1 MKDFFVSMI
10 KSKNSGRKITAIA
23 VMVTAVLLVAALLV
37 LIISSVVFAARGN
50 NGANDDQAPAIEI
63 IYETVTELD
72 SKIASLG
79 ESVKIKD
86 NRSAHPA
93 GGTNQYYATIS
104 PISVLS
110 TIQKNLD
117 AMLIANYNA
126 NKSSMICE
134 TKDQNGKSNPNCNIP
149 FVNSSISSGTG
160 ITILT
165 YDEKQAYTTEWMTN
179 NAARYGFVQ
188 NDSTFIYVGVPHAA
202 YMAKC
207 GITSLASY
215 VNALNESESNVSI
228 TASDALTGTT
238 ATYEIYHIAKGEEL
252 SVPSNFAYTVI
263 SDGNGGYIISVNLSR
278 PITSAGK

>member
-23 VMVTAVLLVAALLV
+23 VMVTAVLLVAALLM
-37 LIISSVVFAARGN
+37 LIISSIVFAARN
-50 NGANDDQAPAIEI
+50 NNNNTNNDETPAIEI
-63 IYETVTELD
+63 TYETVNNLD
-72 SKIASLG
+72 SQIISLG

-134 TKDQNGKSNPNCNIP
+134 TKDQNGNSNPNCNIP

-165 YDEKQAYTTEWMTN
+165 YDEKQAYTTDWLTN
-179 NAARYGFVQ
+179 NAAKYGFVQ
-188 NDSTFIYVGVPHAA
+188 NGSTFIYVGVPHAA

-207 GITSLASY
+207 GITSLSAY
-215 VNALNESESNVSI
+215 VSALGEGNVSI

-238 ATYEIYHIAKGEEL
+238 AAYEIYHIAKGEEL

-278 PITSAGK
+278 PITAAGK

>member
-23 VMVTAVLLVAALLV
+23 VMITAVLLVAALLV
-37 LIISSVVFAARGN
+37 LIVSSVVFAARN
-50 NGANDDQAPAIEI
+50 NDNDVNDDETPAIEI
-63 IYETVTELD
+63 TYEVVGELD
-72 SKIASLG
+72 SQIVSLG
-79 ESVKIKD
+79 ELVKIKEK
-86 NRSAHPA
+86 RSAHPD
-93 GGTNQYYATIS
+93 GGTNHYYATLA
-104 PISVLS
+104 PISVAS
-110 TIQKNLD
+110 TVQKSLD

-134 TKDQNGKSNPNCNIP
+134 TKDQNGNSNPNCNIP

-165 YDEKQAYTTEWMTN
+165 YDEKQAYTTEWLTN

-188 NDSTFIYVGVPHAA
+188 NDSTFIYVGVPHAT

-207 GITSLASY
+207 GVTSLSAY
-215 VNALNESESNVSI
+215 VSALSEGNVSI
-228 TASDALTGTT
+228 TATDALTGAT
-238 ATYEIYHIAKGEEL
+238 AAYEIYHIANGEEL
-252 SVPSNFAYTVI
+252 SVPTNFAYTVI

>member
-1 MKDFFVSMI
+1 MNFLVSML
-10 KSKNSGRKITAIA
+10 KSKNINRRITAIA

-37 LIISSVVFAARGN
+37 LIISSVVFAARN
-50 NGANDDQAPAIEI
+50 NNNDTNNDETPAIEI
-63 IYETVTELD
+63 TYEIAGELD
-72 SKIASLG
+72 SQIVSLG
-79 ESVKIKD
+79 ELVKIKEK
-86 NRSAHPA
+86 RSAHPEGA
-93 GGTNQYYATIS
+93 NNQYYAS
-104 PISVLS
+104 YNVSVQLAV
-110 TIQKNLD
+110 QKSLD
-117 AMLIANYNA
+117 AMLVANYNA
-126 NKSSMICE
+126 NKSTMVSD
-134 TKDQNGKSNPNCNIP
+134 TQNGSCNIP
-149 FVNSSISSGTG
+149 VVKSSAAGGTNV
-160 ITILT
+160 TILT
-165 YDEKQAYTTEWMTN
+165 FDEKQAYVTTWMTN

-263 SDGNGGYIISVNLSR
+263 SDGNGGYIISVNLSK
-278 PITSAGK
+278 PTTSAGK